1 MTIRRIYYTTTFDK
15 EFKNLP
21 GRVKKLAVK
30 KETFFRE
37 NPNNP
42 RLRTH
47 RLTGKL
53 KDFYSFSIN
62 YQYRIMFKFEKDG
75 SVVFIDVGTHSI
87 YK

>member
-1 MTIRRIYYTTTFDK
+1 VTIRRIYYTTTFDK